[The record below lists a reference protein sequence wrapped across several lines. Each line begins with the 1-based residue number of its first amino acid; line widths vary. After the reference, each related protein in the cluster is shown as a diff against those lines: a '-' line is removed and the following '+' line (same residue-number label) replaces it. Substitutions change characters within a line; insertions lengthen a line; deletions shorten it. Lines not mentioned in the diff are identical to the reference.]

1 MVERT
6 NLLIDIW
13 AQRCH
18 FIILIRA
25 AYTGRFLVK
34 LGLFGSLPLLNPLIR
49 DLVKLNLSYNSL
61 YENKNTVSLA
71 QSEGMILYQIHLACR
86 STKTYLSIYTYA
98 ISDWILHGNRISVM
112 EAPDELRPTF
122 LEQELQNPIGIEKV
136 TEVRLILAGL
146 VATSHRIVFIDFT
159 LVGWSVLK

>member
-1 MVERT
+1 
-6 NLLIDIW
+6 
-13 AQRCH
+13 
-18 FIILIRA
+18 
-25 AYTGRFLVK
+25 
-34 LGLFGSLPLLNPLIR
+34 
-49 DLVKLNLSYNSL
+49 
-61 YENKNTVSLA
+61 
-71 QSEGMILYQIHLACR
+71 
-86 STKTYLSIYTYA
+86 
-98 ISDWILHGNRISVM
+98 M